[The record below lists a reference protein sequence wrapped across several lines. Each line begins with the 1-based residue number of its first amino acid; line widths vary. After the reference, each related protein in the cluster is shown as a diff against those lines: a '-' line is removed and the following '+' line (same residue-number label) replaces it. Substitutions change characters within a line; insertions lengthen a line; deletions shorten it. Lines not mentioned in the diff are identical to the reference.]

1 MPDRDNNNP
10 IIIYKL
16 ITMAKEKQDLK
27 GLNDVD
33 LTSRIEEEVVRLK
46 KLKFSHTIS
55 PLENPMHIRDLRRDV
70 ARLKTEL
77 RRRELGF

>member
-1 MPDRDNNNP
+1 
-10 IIIYKL
+10 
-16 ITMAKEKQDLK
+16 MAKEKLDLK
-27 GLNDVD
+27 ELSEVD
-33 LTSRIEEEVVRLK
+33 LNSRIEEEEIRLK

-55 PLENPMHIRDLRRDV
+55 PVENPRSIRDLRRDI

>member
-1 MPDRDNNNP
+1 
-10 IIIYKL
+10 
-16 ITMAKEKQDLK
+16 MAKEKLDLK
-27 GLNDVD
+27 ELSEVD
-33 LTSRIEEEVVRLK
+33 LNSRIEEEEIRLK

-55 PLENPMHIRDLRRDV
+55 PVENPRSIRDLRRGI